1 MSKLTYLMTDGKLFK
16 IGQSVNPQKRLL
28 SIQNGNINAVLLF
41 YGSGVSEK
49 ELHNK
54 YAHKRVGR
62 EWFNLNDNDI
72 EEIKLLFEQLNPKI
86 TVSNINKVLD
96 YDSYFRIE
104 HEIYL
109 MIDEAKGQ
117 QELIDAEDGL
127 AGSEIQFLP
136 KEQLDAELIEF
147 VKHLLELNRANNR
160 KRYEE

>member
-72 EEIKLLFEQLNPKI
+72 EEIKLLFEQLNPEI
-86 TVSNINKVLD
+86 VVSNINKVLD